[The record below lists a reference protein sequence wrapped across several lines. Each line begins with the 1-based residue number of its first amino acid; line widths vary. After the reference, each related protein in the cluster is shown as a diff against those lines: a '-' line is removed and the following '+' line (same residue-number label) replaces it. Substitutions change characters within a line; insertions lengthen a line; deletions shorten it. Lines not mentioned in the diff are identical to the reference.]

1 MTPAEAAGYLAEA
14 DQVTRARL
22 VGELQQAYGNEA
34 TSQLVAT
41 LAKETTAPNP
51 SLGLGGPSRST
62 VRYEATAPRKA
73 AGLQR
78 QPAGEASTRSK
89 GLGAGILERIVG
101 PVTELWEGA
110 KRLHGEGARF
120 ILGVLLP
127 PDIPRMRWQIE
138 RITAQEGK
146 NGLHEYYGRLT
157 QHRSRAQQVDYMSRQ
172 MEPDDPRRPTAHER
186 AEAELEIKLI
196 DLFEEQYLAFRPE
209 IEGYISE
216 FQTDAAAFT
225 ETLLGEAL
233 ARVEAESQRYGLASV
248 APVGDLGSEKVRMA
262 EAIRRMRLGSMP
274 GTLSGLSDAG
284 ERLAKHLGD
293 AATASEALITA
304 NDRLFTFRAQPLEVQ
319 AEEEY
324 ARVSGEAEQLARAFK
339 QAVRSYYLV
348 RDEEERN
355 YPLLAEWSHDFGK
368 LDELEVGQFFGID
381 AIKPVPSEKLKSLG
395 QIASSPHFAQFHGA
409 MKVLER
415 QRDIADFRE
424 RVREEGDVVWKFD
437 VLLDL
442 TMQERGIDPGSW
454 QARVVTDYARH
465 RVARG
470 KIISL
475 GLGVLS
481 FALGLLAIPFTGGM
495 SAVGMGA
502 AAAGAGVA
510 GYSFHR
516 ELQEYRLKKAAA
528 GTEFDKARA
537 IAGQAPEEPSLFWLA
552 LDIAGFGLDFAVG
565 AKKFNT
571 IVQLRR
577 DFRVTLG
584 AGDAERTLRAERALS
599 EAGDEFGVG
608 NRLVE
613 QTRGEQ
619 AGGGVVTAYHGTADE
634 YVEGAVAG
642 RQSQLTRSGPI
653 AQGRISVTAGQ
664 AGVRHDL
671 GRGFY
676 LTDDELTAAEYASR
690 RAKQRGGDP
699 RVFRFDVPQRAF
711 GKTVDIRPGGEHR
724 AAWVAFLDEAPDLP
738 EIAVRRVG
746 FRTNREYL
754 TGFGAEQ
761 RGQVFERFLAR
772 TGVDPDTIFAPLG
785 DDVFTGIAT
794 GAPGVTQ
801 ISIRSQH
808 VADQLNTIIRGA
820 TLTP

>member
-1 MTPAEAAGYLAEA
+1 MTPAEAAAYLAEA
-14 DQVTRARL
+14 DQVTRARV

-51 SLGLGGPSRST
+51 RGTGGPPRST
-62 VRYEATAPRKA
+62 VRYEPTAPRQA

-89 GLGAGILERIVG
+89 GLGAGMFERIVR

-138 RITAQEGK
+138 RITAQGGR

-157 QHRSRAQQVDYMSRQ
+157 RHRSRAQQVVYMSRQ
-172 MEPDDPRRPTAHER
+172 MEPDDPRRPTPHER
-186 AEAELEIKLI
+186 AEAELEIRLI

-216 FQTDAAAFT
+216 FQTDAAAVT

-293 AATASEALITA
+293 AAAASDALITA

-368 LDELEVGQFFGID
+368 LEELEVGQFFGID

-424 RVREEGDVVWKFD
+424 RVRDDSDVIWKFD

-442 TMQERGIDPGSW
+442 TMQDRDIDPGSW
-454 QARVVTDYARH
+454 QARVITDHARH
-465 RVARG
+465 RVVRG

-516 ELQEYRLKKAAA
+516 ELQEYRLKKAAV

-552 LDIAGFGLDFAVG
+552 LDIAGFGLDFAVA

-577 DFRVTLG
+577 DFRATLR
-584 AGDAERTLRAERALS
+584 AGDAEMTMRAERALS
-599 EAGDEFGVG
+599 EAGEEFGVG

-619 AGGGVVTAYHGTADE
+619 AGGTGVVTAFHGTADE
-634 YVEGAVAG
+634 
-642 RQSQLTRSGPI
+642 LTRLGAI
-653 AQGRISVTAGQ
+653 GQGRINVTAGG
-664 AGVRHDL
+664 AGAMQDL

-676 LTDDELTAAEYASR
+676 LTDDALTAALYASR
-690 RAKQRGGDP
+690 RGKQRGGGLQH
-699 RVFRFDVPQRAF
+699 VLRFDIPERAF
-711 GKTVDIRPGGEHR
+711 GKIVDIRPGGEHR

-738 EIAVRRVG
+738 EITVRRVG

-754 TGFGAEQ
+754 TGYGAEQ

-772 TGVDPDTIFAPLG
+772 TRADADTVFAPLG

-794 GAPGVTQ
+794 GAPDVTQ
-801 ISIRSQH
+801 ICIRSQRA
-808 VADQLNTIIRGA
+808 ADQLNAIIRGA
-820 TLTP
+820 SPTP